1 MQGQFIM
8 TLATTSAIWR
18 STGGDSTRTAFAGS
32 MHMAAQFYIANT
44 SSTTANVV
52 VSSASGA
59 PNLILP
65 ANAVVTDVII
75 TTGSTGG
82 NSTCNIGFTPLTGVG
97 AGQTLTLGTNVPAG
111 LTNNANLVTR
121 TTISVGSTGQGTAL
135 GNACNATNLV
145 LVTSAIGTAGA
156 VGGPVS
162 GIIQY
167 FVVDG
172 VYGEEIV

>member
-1 MQGQFIM
+1 MA
-8 TLATTSAIWR
+8 LATTSAVWR

-32 MHMAAQFYIANT
+32 MQMAAQFYIANV
-44 SSTTANVV
+44 AAAGNVV

-59 PNLILP
+59 PALILP

-75 TTGSTGG
+75 TSAAGG
-82 NSTCNIGFTPLTGVG
+82 NSTANIGYTPLIGVG
-97 AGQTLTLGTNVPAG
+97 PGQTTTLGSNVPAG
-111 LTNNANLVTR
+111 LVSAGNVSAR
-121 TTISVGSTGQGTAL
+121 ATISVGSTGQGTQL

-145 LVTSAIGTAGA
+145 VVTTAAGGANAGA
-156 VGGPVS
+156 VT

-172 VYGEEIV
+172 VYGQQIV

>member
-1 MQGQFIM
+1 MA
-8 TLATTSAIWR
+8 LSTTSAIWR
-18 STGGDSTRTAFAGS
+18 STGGDQTRTAFAGS

-59 PNLILP
+59 PTLILP

-75 TTGSTGG
+75 TTGSTGA
-82 NSTCNIGFTPLTGVG
+82 NSTCNIGFTPISTVG
-97 AGQTLTLGTNVPAG
+97 PGQTVTLGTNVPNA
-111 LTNNANLVTR
+111 LVSNANLVSR
-121 TTISVGSTGQGTAL
+121 ATISVGSTGQGTAL
-135 GNACNATNLV
+135 GNACNATNLIV
-145 LVTSAIGTAGA
+145 LTSAIGTAGA

-172 VYGEEIV
+172 VSGQQIV